1 MNALRLM
8 RTVRHLSAE
17 QAVHQVRRRI
27 ERFVERPEKFA
38 RRPIG
43 PFPGC
48 RWPKAI
54 DFLEPGPQRNERTQV
69 LAGRLQFLNETLDAG
84 WPPDW
89 DAGPSRL
96 WAYNLHYFDYL
107 WALDYAEAKRA
118 AADWIARHGL
128 GRGRVGWEP
137 YPTSLRLMN
146 WCGCFWSRHRERLD
160 ADPAFRDSLWNS
172 VAVQA
177 DWLAGHLEHHLRG
190 NHLLEN
196 GAALAFAG
204 SCFAGEE
211 AAAWE
216 SAGLDLL
223 RHELPEQILEDG
235 GHFERAPM
243 YQARIVYV
251 LRLLAATRG
260 PAEHM
265 VADAL
270 GRATRALA
278 ALVHPDGEIA
288 LFNDS
293 AIGIANDPASLLI
306 GVPATAAGGWSLP
319 ATGYFGWRTADG
331 TYLAFDAG
339 PVGPDYL
346 PGHAHGDIFSFELSL
361 AGRRAI
367 VDSGVHDYL
376 EGDMRRYC
384 RSTRAHNTVEIDGQD
399 QCEFWGAFRVAR
411 RGRPREVAWRLMPDR
426 RGFTVSGWHDGYER
440 LPGRPRH
447 ARRLVWHADGAAH
460 VLMVRDR
467 VQAAG
472 THSVRSRLHLA
483 PDLEI
488 EPISKDVAVVRGAG
502 LTFRIAFAGP
512 GRLGIEEAFYCPEF
526 GRSIPTR
533 AVVFSADGVSAWESG
548 FAIAAAD
555 GPLSLSLQRG
565 AALNG
570 RTYGW

>member
-1 MNALRLM
+1 
-8 RTVRHLSAE
+8 
-17 QAVHQVRRRI
+17 
-27 ERFVERPEKFA
+27 
-38 RRPIG
+38 
-43 PFPGC
+43 
-48 RWPKAI
+48 
-54 DFLEPGPQRNERTQV
+54 
-69 LAGRLQFLNETLDAG
+69 
-84 WPPDW
+84 
-89 DAGPSRL
+89 
-96 WAYNLHYFDYL
+96 
-107 WALDYAEAKRA
+107 
-118 AADWIARHGL
+118 
-128 GRGRVGWEP
+128 
-137 YPTSLRLMN
+137 
-146 WCGCFWSRHRERLD
+146 
-160 ADPAFRDSLWNS
+160 
-172 VAVQA
+172 
-177 DWLAGHLEHHLRG
+177 
-190 NHLLEN
+190 
-196 GAALAFAG
+196 
-204 SCFAGEE
+204 
-211 AAAWE
+211 
-216 SAGLDLL
+216 
-223 RHELPEQILEDG
+223 
-235 GHFERAPM
+235 
-243 YQARIVYV
+243 
-251 LRLLAATRG
+251 
-260 PAEHM
+260 
-265 VADAL
+265 
-270 GRATRALA
+270 
-278 ALVHPDGEIA
+278 
-288 LFNDS
+288 
-293 AIGIANDPASLLI
+293 
-306 GVPATAAGGWSLP
+306 VPATAAGGWSLP